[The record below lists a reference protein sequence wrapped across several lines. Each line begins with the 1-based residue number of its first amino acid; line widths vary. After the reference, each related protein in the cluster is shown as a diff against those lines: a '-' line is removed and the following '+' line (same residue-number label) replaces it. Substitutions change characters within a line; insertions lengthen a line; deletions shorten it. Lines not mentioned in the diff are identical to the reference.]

1 MTTEPMESEIPLPH
15 IPDDAT
21 PAQALMAA
29 LGYLRQTVTH
39 DVDAAVRAALPR
51 VPASPDTNRV
61 SGGGSGKASELTDY
75 RSRRMI
81 YGAPRIP
88 PPMPWSGDNAKEAHA
103 SAWWNTLENYARLY
117 DHDMIDAL
125 PNFFSG
131 KASNWYTQLCVAFP
145 RLTWEETRMKF
156 LDVYDPYHEHK
167 ADNMRERLL
176 SNKVQMTS
184 TVTIYAQI
192 FQTSVREAGG
202 MGEMDQIILFRKGL
216 TAPIELKCRTDTVGN
231 PFKSVSQIIQHAMA
245 MERQI
250 VGASNIS
257 DELSVA
263 QIERNELSAAQMQRQ
278 KSQQWQSRD
287 RNGNGKRPAFPPPP
301 HANMKREKQTHLSW
315 VTAKGW
321 TGPNNRP
328 HTQETIDRAT
338 ANDLCFRSL
347 PGPPL
352 PGPPLPGPPPPCP
365 PPLEILTANAA
376 CLLAPEDSAYFSA
389 RLSGCE
395 GRVLIDSGACSVFVN
410 QKYLIANGIATF
422 EGTPVKVRV
431 ADGSL
436 AITNL
441 RCDFVL
447 DLGQHRSR
455 VRAYV
460 LPDLGSDDTAA
471 LLGRSW
477 MKQAGCM
484 VGYEGP
490 RLRACMH
497 TLKRGTVSI
506 DSDRIP
512 SVPHSSLE
520 LVTYCLAR
528 VADASTTPG
537 LLSIKKLRKLLR
549 RTRDLNAF
557 EVTVRFPRRG

>member
-1 MTTEPMESEIPLPH
+1 
-15 IPDDAT
+15 
-21 PAQALMAA
+21 
-29 LGYLRQTVTH
+29 
-39 DVDAAVRAALPR
+39 
-51 VPASPDTNRV
+51 
-61 SGGGSGKASELTDY
+61 
-75 RSRRMI
+75 
-81 YGAPRIP
+81 
-88 PPMPWSGDNAKEAHA
+88 MPFD
-103 SAWWNTLENYARLY
+103 
-117 DHDMIDAL
+117 
-125 PNFFSG
+125 F
-131 KASNWYTQLCVAFP
+131 
-145 RLTWEETRMKF
+145 
-156 LDVYDPYHEHK
+156 
-167 ADNMRERLL
+167 
-176 SNKVQMTS
+176 
-184 TVTIYAQI
+184 
-192 FQTSVREAGG
+192 
-202 MGEMDQIILFRKGL
+202 
-216 TAPIELKCRTDTVGN
+216 
-231 PFKSVSQIIQHAMA
+231 
-245 MERQI
+245 
-250 VGASNIS
+250 
-257 DELSVA
+257 
-263 QIERNELSAAQMQRQ
+263 
-278 KSQQWQSRD
+278 
-287 RNGNGKRPAFPPPP
+287 
-301 HANMKREKQTHLSW
+301 
-315 VTAKGW
+315 
-321 TGPNNRP
+321 
-328 HTQETIDRAT
+328 
-338 ANDLCFRSL
+338 
-347 PGPPL
+347 
-352 PGPPLPGPPPPCP
+352 
-365 PPLEILTANAA
+365 
-376 CLLAPEDSAYFSA
+376 EDSAHFSA
-389 RLSGCE
+389 CLSGCE
-395 GRVLIDSGACSVFVN
+395 GRVLIDSGAFSVFVN

-557 EVTVRFPRRG
+557 EVTVRSLDEDDDRLIEILEAARADLHTASRNGRAMGGQDGWLMCMFCEALSGRGPQTSLSTGSTVNRFLARSTGSMVNRFLARSTGSTVNRFLARSTGSTVNRFLARSTGSTARSPTELALGRPNDAEET